1 MFWTRR
7 VLLSLPFAVAAVLTV
22 LVTFADRLHL
32 NLERVAGYGLLFATP
47 WAWLL
52 NRGWFSGFH
61 PLIVVLWIPA
71 LLYSGCVWLFFRG
84 LRILTGTRSRQS

>member
-7 VLLSLPFAVAAVLTV
+7 LLLSLPFAVAAVLTV
-22 LVTFADRLHL
+22 LVTLADRLHL
-32 NLERVAGYGLLFATP
+32 NLERVAGYGFLFATP

-52 NRGWFSGFH
+52 NRGWLAGFH

-71 LLYSGCVWLFFRG
+71 VLYSSFLWLFFRG
-84 LRILTGTRSRQS
+84 LRIWAGPRSRQS